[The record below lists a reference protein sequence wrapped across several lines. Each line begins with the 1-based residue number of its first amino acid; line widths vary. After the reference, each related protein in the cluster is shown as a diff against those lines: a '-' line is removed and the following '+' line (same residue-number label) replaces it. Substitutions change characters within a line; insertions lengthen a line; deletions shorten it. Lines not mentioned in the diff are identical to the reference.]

1 MYIRDKI
8 LQLEINK
15 INTWISP
22 KISKKESNN
31 VSEQYIKSQTLN
43 IEKETQ
49 KVSSGLV
56 LASLGVLK
64 SDTEHNKQTK
74 VSEKASSII
83 SPTMQA
89 GKKGNVTSIFYIN
102 DIHGRLSNMER
113 ITTASKEFDK
123 IMPSYVDKLKFSAG
137 DIMLGA
143 NINVNKAA
151 NTFLNSNNF
160 LATVVGN
167 HEVDQNMSDFLTSTQ
182 SAVYKIMGSNAE
194 INKTHKLYNR
204 IINSYIQEDSN
215 QNKYGIVALMPFDLS
230 LRSSNAE
237 LFNGLEI
244 EQMEETKK
252 YLQNEVNRF
261 KEEGINRVIVLSHIG
276 YQNDLEIAKSVEG
289 IDIILGG
296 HSHDLVEDLTVG
308 ENLVI
313 SKETGAPTIITQA
326 GRDGNYYGILNIEF
340 DDEGEIVKAENIV
353 KPTAS
358 LKKDEMMQKEINNI
372 VGKPQIVGKISTAAT
387 MPKNNLKE
395 ENPHVSFLADILKE
409 KYSADIAF
417 INAGSMRGNFSKG
430 DISTRDIEEIFPFKD
445 TPVIMN
451 VSEKELVEAMK
462 YTASSVG
469 KKDGKPGLAQVSGL
483 KYSVSSEGELIS
495 LFTVDKNGIE
505 HLIDI
510 NNPQEDKKYT
520 MVTPSFI
527 ARGLDGY
534 SMLKKFDNAETQ
546 IKDEV
551 FKDILTNYISNCKE
565 EINIQKDGRIQII

>member
-1 MYIRDKI
+1 M
-8 LQLEINK
+8 QLEVNK

-22 KISKKESNN
+22 KIAGKEKAVISDKYTKDA
-31 VSEQYIKSQTLN
+31 VCRYDK
-43 IEKETQ
+43 EKQ
-49 KVSSGLV
+49 KVSSALA
-56 LASLGVLK
+56 LASLGVL
-64 SDTEHNKQTK
+64 NKTD
-74 VSEKASSII
+74 KANDKQNSVLSKTGEII
-83 SPTMQA
+83 SPIMQN
-89 GKKGNVTSIFYIN
+89 GKRGNVTSIFYVN
-102 DIHGRLSNMER
+102 DIHGRLSNMEK
-113 ITTASKEFDK
+113 ITTASKEFDN

-137 DIMLGA
+137 DIMLGQ

-182 SAVYKIMGSNAE
+182 SAVYKIMGSNAD

-204 IINSYIQEDSN
+204 VIDSYIQEDNN

-230 LRSSNAE
+230 LRSANKE

-244 EQMEETKK
+244 DQKEETIK

-261 KEEGINRVIVLSHIG
+261 KEEGINRIVVLSHIG
-276 YQNDLEIAKSVEG
+276 YQNDIEIAKSVEG

-313 SKETGAPTIITQA
+313 AKETGAPTIITQA

-340 DDEGEIVKAENIV
+340 DNAGEIVKAENIV
-353 KPTAS
+353 KPTAN
-358 LKKDEMMQKEINNI
+358 LKRDENIQNEFNNI
-372 VGKPQIVGKISTAAT
+372 LGKPEIVGKISTAEPL
-387 MPKNNLKE
+387 PKNNLKE
-395 ENPHVSFLADILKE
+395 ENPHISFLADILKE
-409 KYSADIAF
+409 KYSTDIAF
-417 INAGSMRGNFSKG
+417 INAGAMRGYFTKG
-430 DISTRDIEEIFPFKD
+430 DISTRDIGEIFPFSD
-445 TPVIMN
+445 IPVIIN

-469 KKDGKPGLAQVSGL
+469 NKDGKPGLAQVSGL
-483 KYSVSSEGELIS
+483 KYTVSSEGELIS
-495 LFTVDKNGIE
+495 LFSIDKNGTE

-520 MVTPSFI
+520 MATPSFI

-534 SMLKKFDNAETQ
+534 SMLNKFDNAET
-546 IKDEV
+546 KKEDEV
-551 FKDILTNYISNCKE
+551 FKDILTKYIHNCKE
-565 EINIQKDGRIQII
+565 EINIQKDGRIQIVGDK